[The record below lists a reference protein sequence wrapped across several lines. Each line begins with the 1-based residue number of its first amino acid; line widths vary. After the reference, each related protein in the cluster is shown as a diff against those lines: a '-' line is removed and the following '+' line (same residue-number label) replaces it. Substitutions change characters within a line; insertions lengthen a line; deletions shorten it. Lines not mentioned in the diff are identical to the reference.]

1 MTNIY
6 FLLYL
11 FTALVGAHSNHDE
24 IEELQFEISEN
35 PVQKVLLSQPE
46 KAICLI
52 ENRTWNAP
60 LTIPS
65 FRFDRYFFISDIP
78 QLDLSKISQLRY
90 KIENKRFLCNQK
102 AFINK
107 HLFPTHYFW

>member
-1 MTNIY
+1 MTHIY
-6 FLLYL
+6 FILYL
-11 FTALVGAHSNHDE
+11 FTALVGAHSNQDE
-24 IEELQFEISEN
+24 IEELQLEILEK
-35 PVQKVLLSQPE
+35 PVQKVLLGQPE

-52 ENRTWNAP
+52 EPGNWYAP

-65 FRFDRYFFISDIP
+65 FRFDRYFISDIP

-90 KIENKRFLCNQK
+90 KIENSRFLSNRK